1 MSFSKIPQITIPPRP
16 KGMRIVYHLYVVFAK
31 NRDKLLDFC
40 HKKNIE
46 AKIHYPIPLY
56 QQKALKFLSYK
67 KGSFPVTDY
76 HSKNIITFPVDQ
88 HLSKDELNYVIKT
101 VKEFYE
107 AK

>member
-1 MSFSKIPQITIPPRP
+1 MK
-16 KGMRIVYHLYVVFAK
+16 IVYHLYVIFAE
-31 NRDKLLDFC
+31 NRDELLEYC

-56 QQKALKFLSYK
+56 QQEALKFLSYK
-67 KGSFPVTDY
+67 KGTFPVTDY

-88 HLSKDELNYVIKT
+88 HLSKDELDYVIKT

-107 AK
+107 KK

>member
-1 MSFSKIPQITIPPRP
+1 MK
-16 KGMRIVYHLYVVFAK
+16 IVYHLYVIFVQ
-31 NRDKLLDFC
+31 NRDELLKYC

-56 QQKALKFLSYK
+56 QQEALKFLSYK
-67 KGSFPVTDY
+67 KGAFPVTDY

-88 HLSKDELNYVIKT
+88 HLSKGELDYVIKT

-107 AK
+107 KK

>member
-1 MSFSKIPQITIPPRP
+1 MK
-16 KGMRIVYHLYVVFAK
+16 IVYHLYVVFAEK
-31 NRDKLLDFC
+31 RDQLLEYC

-46 AKIHYPIPLY
+46 VKIHYTIPLY
-56 QQKALKFLSYK
+56 QQEALKFLSYP

-88 HLSKDELNYVIKT
+88 HLTKEEQNYVIKT

-107 AK
+107 KK